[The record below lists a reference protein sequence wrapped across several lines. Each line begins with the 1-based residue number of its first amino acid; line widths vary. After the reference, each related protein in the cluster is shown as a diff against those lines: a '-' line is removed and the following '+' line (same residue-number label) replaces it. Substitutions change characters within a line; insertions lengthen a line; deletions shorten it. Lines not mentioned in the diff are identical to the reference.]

1 VLFSRFAQ
9 ERALALT
16 VAGLNN
22 LDVCAADMLNACLH
36 APCRKKIWTVA
47 RPEFGSDSG
56 CVWVVVRALHGLKSS
71 GASWRAMLAQSLTDI
86 KHKSAYADPDA
97 RIRRAFKP
105 DGFEC

>member
-1 VLFSRFAQ
+1 VAFAATGQ
-9 ERALALT
+9 
-16 VAGLNN
+16 ND
-22 LDVCAADMLNACLH
+22 LDVHPTETSNACLH